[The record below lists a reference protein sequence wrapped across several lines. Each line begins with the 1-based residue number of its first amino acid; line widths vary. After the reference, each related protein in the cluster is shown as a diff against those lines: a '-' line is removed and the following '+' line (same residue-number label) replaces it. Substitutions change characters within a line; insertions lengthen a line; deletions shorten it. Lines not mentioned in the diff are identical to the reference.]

1 MSVRDHGM
9 IGANVSAEIIF
20 RSASD
25 SLETAVRFE
34 AFYFTTHE
42 TLKSLVRTGR
52 LDRNPF
58 SYRHR
63 LECWF
68 KPDQHTALSI
78 PASCWTPLSDDK
90 V

>member
-1 MSVRDHGM
+1 MSVRNDGM
-9 IGANVSAEIIF
+9 IGAKVSAEIIF
-20 RSASD
+20 RSVSD

-42 TLKSLVRTGR
+42 TFKSLVRTGR
-52 LDRNPF
+52 LDRKPF
-58 SYRHR
+58 FYRHR

-78 PASCWTPLSDDK
+78 PASCWTPLPDEK